1 MRSQLIVYTG
11 LMGQMKQLEIS
22 MDDELFAALERYA
35 EEAGISKGEVVRR
48 CLRAEF
54 GPPPPPS

>member
-1 MRSQLIVYTG
+1 
-11 LMGQMKQLEIS
+11 MGQMKQLEIS